1 MTLNPRKGY
10 RERQVHKAQTH
21 GLESKPERARE
32 PVQVAVRETDMNYK
46 EKVHWLSRNKLGMGG
61 RGLKADVRARS
72 PHHHKKAKP
81 TTPQSVCSLPLLCSL
96 SLPLSTPLP
105 TKHMLVQGS
114 GLQGP
119 QKNSIGL
126 NVNATQ
132 SLKASAAE
140 GPGA

>member
-21 GLESKPERARE
+21 GLESKPERVRE

-46 EKVHWLSRNKLGMGG
+46 EKVHWLSKNKPGIGG
-61 RGLKADVRARS
+61 TGSENRCKSSLTSPPQESKAHNV
-72 PHHHKKAKP
+72 
-81 TTPQSVCSLPLLCSL
+81 SVCVLSHSFVLTLAPSLHS
-96 SLPLSTPLP
+96 LP
-105 TKHMLVQGS
+105 TKHMMVQRS
-114 GLQGP
+114 EVQGP

-132 SLKASAAE
+132 PLKASAPDR
-140 GPGA
+140 PGA